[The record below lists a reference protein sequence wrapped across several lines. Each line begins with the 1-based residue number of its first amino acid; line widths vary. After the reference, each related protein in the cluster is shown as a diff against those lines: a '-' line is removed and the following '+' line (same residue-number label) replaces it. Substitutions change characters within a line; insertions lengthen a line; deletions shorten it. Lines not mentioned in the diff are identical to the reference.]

1 MSSGSRKIR
10 QILPARPAS
19 DGAGVAIQRV
29 VGRGQHDMDPF
40 LMLDEIRS
48 DDAADFMAGF
58 PAHPHR
64 GIETLTYLLSGGFVH
79 EDHLGHRAVLKDG
92 GAQWMS
98 TGRGIIHSE
107 MPINGKRGMHGFQLW
122 INLPA
127 KAKMKEPEYRNHPAE
142 EIPSLCLSGGG
153 EGRVLAGTF
162 HGIDG
167 PTAGPL
173 ESLAAAAAA
182 IDVRLPAGVS
192 WSHDEIEGRSS
203 LFYIYDGYVSIDS
216 SPEQPLRHAQM
227 VLLDQCGGFTLTAGP
242 KGAGLLYLS
251 GRPLGEPIVQHGPF
265 VMNTADEIRQAVRD
279 YQDGTLVAPSGTIKP
294 QR

>member
-1 MSSGSRKIR
+1 MNSHSRKIR

-19 DGAGVAIQRV
+19 DGAGVAIRRV
-29 VGRGQHDMDPF
+29 VGRSQHDMDPF

-79 EDHLGHRAVLKDG
+79 EDHLGHRAVLTDG

-107 MPINGKRGMHGFQLW
+107 MPINGERGMHGFQLW

-127 KAKMKEPEYRNHPAE
+127 SAKMKEPEYQNLPAE
-142 EIPSLCLSGGG
+142 QIPALRLSGGG
-153 EGRVLAGTF
+153 EARVLAGTF
-162 HGIDG
+162 DGVDG
-167 PTAGPL
+167 PLAGPL
-173 ESLAAAAAA
+173 ASLAAAAAA
-182 IDVRLPAGVS
+182 IDVRLPPGSS
-192 WSHDEIEGRSS
+192 WSHDEIDGRSS
-203 LFYIYDGYVSIDS
+203 LFYIYDGSVSIASAPD
-216 SPEQPLRHAQM
+216 QRLRSAQM
-227 VLLDQCGGFTLTAGP
+227 VLLDQHGGIALTAGP
-242 KGAGLLYLS
+242 EGAGLLYLS
-251 GRPLGEPIVQHGPF
+251 GRPLAEPIVQYGPF

-279 YQDGTLVAPSGTIKP
+279 YQDGTLAAPAATTQP
-294 QR
+294 AR